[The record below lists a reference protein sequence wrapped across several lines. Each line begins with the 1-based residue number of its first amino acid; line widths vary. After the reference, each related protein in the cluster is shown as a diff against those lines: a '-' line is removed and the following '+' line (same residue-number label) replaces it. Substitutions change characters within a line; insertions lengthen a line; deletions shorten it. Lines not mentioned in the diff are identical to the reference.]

1 METEVVNHTRDRTD
15 SGLGI
20 KVLVEGISPII
31 DIIAIHGLDGHRED
45 SWTAENGI
53 LWLKDLLPQ
62 RLPHA
67 RIATYGYDAFTG
79 SQSNQI
85 DETLYGHAKNFIVR
99 LALLRNRST
108 TTTRPI
114 IFLAHSWG
122 GIILKFA
129 LIHANQCNKSHLL
142 HHRQIMLST
151 IGILFFGTA
160 HQGAAVAL
168 SASQILVLSPVVG
181 NTTRTL
187 LRNLA
192 TNSEM
197 LEIQL
202 SQFNAISNF
211 FITKFLYES
220 YQTVLHD
227 GTSSFI
233 VAKSSAIVP
242 GARDA
247 EAIALNKKHM
257 DMIKFSSDEDD
268 DFNVVVSLLQDIEHA
283 ERSLVD
289 ANGSTSHIKILQDH
303 FQPGASSL
311 VAAKGGLG
319 ACDNIEMT
327 YLQPLKIFDSVIKE
341 IGDVCVC
348 CHFREKNKVMFF
360 RLGPSIRQARLGN
373 ALRCF

>member
-1 METEVVNHTRDRTD
+1 METEVVNYTRDQTD

-45 SWTAENGI
+45 SWTAEDGI

-67 RIATYGYDAFTG
+67 RIATYGYDASTG
-79 SQSNQI
+79 IQSNKI
-85 DETLYGHAKNFIVR
+85 TETLHGHAVNFISR
-99 LALLRNRST
+99 LALLRDRST

-114 IFLAHSWG
+114 MFLAHSWG
-122 GIILKFA
+122 GIILKSA
-129 LIHANQCNKSHLL
+129 LIHANQCNESHLPY
-142 HHRQIMLST
+142 HKQIMLST
-151 IGILFFGTA
+151 IGILFFGTP
-160 HQGAAVAL
+160 HQGADVAL
-168 SASQILVLSPVVG
+168 SASQKLVLSPVDG

-187 LRNLA
+187 LRHLA

-197 LEIQL
+197 LETQL
-202 SQFNAISNF
+202 SQFNPISIS

-220 YQTVLHD
+220 YETVLHD

-257 DMIKFSSDEDD
+257 DMIKYSSAEDD
-268 DFNVVVSLLQDIEHA
+268 DFNVVVSLLQHIFEHA
-283 ERSLVD
+283 ERPLVD
-289 ANGSTSHIKILQDH
+289 ANGTTGH
-303 FQPGASSL
+303 
-311 VAAKGGLG
+311 
-319 ACDNIEMT
+319 IEMR
-327 YLQPLKIFDSVIKE
+327 YLQPFKIFDSVIKE
-341 IGDVCVC
+341 IGDVCVVTFVKRTNSC
-348 CHFREKNKVMFF
+348 
-360 RLGPSIRQARLGN
+360 PSD
-373 ALRCF
+373 